1 MRKKN
6 VLLLTAILLFSLLG
20 CSVFDSMSMLS
31 LPELSPEHAA
41 LAKYINAMTSD
52 ASWSVASPESGE
64 NRTAMQFVDFYG
76 DGISEAVVFYKNAA
90 SLLLRI
96 CVYTKSG
103 KASYA
108 EMCRI
113 DAPGDAFVFAE
124 YVDLNGDGS
133 LEMVAGMR
141 YGSTSM
147 YALKVY
153 SLANNTPT
161 LIADT
166 TSSNYVIMDM
176 DGDGVDDLLTAGVG
190 ESGEGMSVYM
200 YRRSGTGALAPVGSA
215 PLSYP
220 PGTPA
225 AVLSGRFNANM
236 RAVVFESVITVDGT
250 PYTVSDCVTYTSRGG
265 LNSLSYSEM
274 YGYSYFTLRNAKIAV
289 SDVNLDGYLELPLPA
304 DNNPPQTDAFIN
316 WYYYD
321 SFGDLSLSCTT
332 YTNFSG
338 ENWYLICPG
347 AWRGTV
353 YSVSRPL
360 ADGLRVIEFITDYN
374 AETFTLL
381 KIYVLSEDYPASG
394 NLQSSWF
401 SITEAGGYRFFG
413 ELGRNLDAL
422 PAAFR
427 FSTPRS
433 VLENFATVKNG
444 LPVFAGR

>member
-96 CVYTKSG
+96 CVYTQSG
-103 KASYA
+103 KASSA

-190 ESGEGMSVYM
+190 ESGEGMSGTCT
-200 YRRSGTGALAPVGSA
+200 RRSEHRARLRGRQRS
-215 PLSYP
+215 P
-220 PGTPA
+220 PTTPRHA
-225 AVLSGRFNANM
+225 GCGFGRQ
-236 RAVVFESVITVDGT
+236 VQT
-250 PYTVSDCVTYTSRGG
+250 PSMRGG
-265 LNSLSYSEM
+265 VRIGD
-274 YGYSYFTLRNAKIAV
+274 YGGRYALHRVRLRDIYQPGRAEQPLLFRDVRIA
-289 SDVNLDGYLELPLPA
+289 
-304 DNNPPQTDAFIN
+304 I
-316 WYYYD
+316 
-321 SFGDLSLSCTT
+321 
-332 YTNFSG
+332 
-338 ENWYLICPG
+338 
-347 AWRGTV
+347 
-353 YSVSRPL
+353 SR
-360 ADGLRVIEFITDYN
+360 
-374 AETFTLL
+374 
-381 KIYVLSEDYPASG
+381 
-394 NLQSSWF
+394 
-401 SITEAGGYRFFG
+401 
-413 ELGRNLDAL
+413 
-422 PAAFR
+422 
-427 FSTPRS
+427 
-433 VLENFATVKNG
+433 
-444 LPVFAGR
+444 